1 MEGQAEAGNTVH
13 EETDTSTNLDLKA
26 SQKIDVSKPMIR
38 PDKTLFDA
46 KIVALNDE
54 VQDFNERLSE
64 VDAKIADAKSSGGDQ
79 SEELREARATMKS
92 LRERKDAIM
101 RDRAEIAALQKSAKA
116 SLDSKITAGRSLR
129 AELKFTSPE
138 EIDKQIAQLEKR
150 QSTTSMSLKEEKI
163 LLKEIDQLKQ
173 SKKLVTHLAA
183 NNDSISSERKNSQS
197 ISEQLSSKNAE
208 LDVLKKKIEEQKQ
221 ILETLNEANS
231 ERRAVLPALFK
242 DKDALRKEKQ
252 AKVETIKALRAE
264 FRSLENEFRAHQREV
279 RRVRNEAR
287 KAEDEA
293 RRAEL
298 EKRRQEAE
306 AEELKRVP
314 YIEEMELCTYLAN
327 YLETTYGKS
336 IADQVEMESEKPDS
350 PSAKEFEGLVLS
362 GKNAIKEHEEDYLSL
377 NKATGKKKGRG
388 KKKGGLKVSEKI
400 MLVPET
406 IEIFALL
413 ELEPPSTVSG
423 VADAVSSLAQKKEWF
438 SSLERGA
445 VPSIRDKQKADE
457 AKQQQSKRDR
467 DDRDT
472 SVTLVHDKI
481 RDHKFKGKGFNAAD
495 LAAADDA
502 FPLLPGMSVAT
513 ETKHDT
519 PVNDQSS
526 D

>member
-1 MEGQAEAGNTVH
+1 MDEAATTN
-13 EETDTSTNLDLKA
+13 EICKTDVKEFP
-26 SQKIDVSKPMIR
+26 KIDVSKHVAR
-38 PDKTLFDA
+38 PDKSEFDA

-79 SEELREARATMKS
+79 SEELREARTTMKS

-129 AELKFTSPE
+129 AELKYTSPE
-138 EIDKQIAQLEKR
+138 EIDKQIAELEKR
-150 QSTTSMSLKEEKI
+150 QSTTSMSLRDEKV

-208 LDVLKKKIEEQKQ
+208 LDVLKKKIEEQKR

-242 DKDALRKEKQ
+242 DKDALRKEKLV
-252 AKVETIKALRAE
+252 KVETIKALRAE
-264 FRSLENEFRAHQREV
+264 FRALENEFRAHQREV

-293 RRAEL
+293 RKADL
-298 EKRRQEAE
+298 ENRRKEAE

-314 YIEEMELCTYLAN
+314 YEEEMNLCAYLIN
-327 YLETTYGKS
+327 YLETTYGKCGS
-336 IADQVEMESEKPDS
+336 VELKNATTELDAF
-350 PSAKEFEGLVLS
+350 SASEFEGLTLS
-362 GKNAIKEHEEDYLSL
+362 GKNAGKDHQDDYLSL

-388 KKKGGLKVSEKI
+388 KKKGGLKVNDKI
-400 MLVPET
+400 LLVPET
-406 IEIFALL
+406 IETFALL

-423 VADAVSSLAQKKEWF
+423 VADAVKSLAVKKSWF
-438 SSLERGA
+438 STLERGA

-457 AKQQQSKRDR
+457 IKQSKRER
-467 DDRDT
+467 DNKDIAAKLPTQVKTRDA
-472 SVTLVHDKI
+472 
-481 RDHKFKGKGFNAAD
+481 KGKGFNAAD
-495 LAAADDA
+495 LSSADDS
-502 FPLLPGMSVAT
+502 FPLLPGMLSVT
-513 ETKHDT
+513 QETKESLKTNNDV
-519 PVNDQSS
+519 PVESPV
-526 D
+526 

>member
-1 MEGQAEAGNTVH
+1 
-13 EETDTSTNLDLKA
+13 
-26 SQKIDVSKPMIR
+26 
-38 PDKTLFDA
+38 
-46 KIVALNDE
+46 VALNDE

-79 SEELREARATMKS
+79 SEELREARTTMKS

-129 AELKFTSPE
+129 AELKYTSPE
-138 EIDKQIAQLEKR
+138 EIDKQIADLEKR
-150 QSTTSMSLKEEKI
+150 QSTTSMSLKDEKV
-163 LLKEIDQLKQ
+163 LLKEIDHLKQ

-208 LDVLKKKIEEQKQ
+208 LDVLKKKIDEQKQ

-264 FRSLENEFRAHQREV
+264 FRSLENDFRAHQREV

-314 YIEEMELCTYLAN
+314 YVEEMELCAYLAN

-336 IADQVEMESEKPDS
+336 GPDQAKQSEFDTSDS
-350 PSAKEFEGLVLS
+350 SPTGEFEGLVLS
-362 GKNAIKEHEEDYLSL
+362 GKNAVRNHDDDYLSL

-388 KKKGGLKVSEKI
+388 KKRGGLKVNDKI

-423 VADAVSSLAQKKEWF
+423 VVEAVKSLAQKKQWF

-457 AKQQQSKRDR
+457 AKQQQSKRER
-467 DDRDT
+467 DDRDPL
-472 SVTLVHDKI
+472 SNPVHDKV
-481 RDHKFKGKGFNAAD
+481 RDPKSKGKGFNAVD

-502 FPLLPGMSVAT
+502 FPLLPGMISAIP
-513 ETKHDT
+513 ETKGDVHA
-519 PVNDQSS
+519 NDAST